1 MSAPSGLSELVDLRL
16 HDPAAVAGALAARAP
31 FPGLER
37 GERLL
42 VIAADHPARGALA
55 AGDDPSAMADRWDL
69 LRRIQVAL
77 GRPGVHGFLGTADL
91 VEDLTLL
98 GALEHKFVLG
108 SMNRGGLVGAS
119 FELDDRFTG
128 YDAEGVA
135 AAGLDGGK
143 MLLRIDPDDAG
154 SAATLEACAHAVD
167 ALAAR
172 GLVALVEPFWTT
184 RSSGQVRHRL
194 EHEYVARAVA
204 VASGLG
210 RTSAYTWLKLP
221 VVPDQARVVAASTL
235 PVLVLGGEV
244 SGSTDA
250 ALVGWA
256 AALELP
262 TVRGLAVGR
271 SLLYP
276 PGGDVAAAVDSA
288 VALLGPHSKGA
299 FVR

>member
-1 MSAPSGLSELVDLRL
+1 MRQPGDLAELVEVRL
-16 HDPAAVAGALAARAP
+16 HDPAEIAARMAARAP
-31 FPGLER
+31 FPGLAR

-55 AGDDPSAMADRWDL
+55 AGDDPSAMGNRWDL
-69 LRRIQVAL
+69 LGRIRTAL

-91 VEDLTLL
+91 VEDLTML

-128 YDAEGVA
+128 YDAAGIA

-154 SAATLEACAHAVD
+154 SVATLEACAHAVD
-167 ALAAR
+167 ALAER
-172 GLVALVEPFWTT
+172 GLVAVIEPFWST
-184 RSSGQVRHRL
+184 RRAGQVSHRL
-194 EHEYVARAVA
+194 GAEHVARAVA

-221 VVPDQARVVAASTL
+221 VVADQARVAAASTL

-244 SGSTDA
+244 PETTEA
-250 ALVGWA
+250 ALAGWA
-256 AALELP
+256 AAFEHP

-276 PGGDVAAAVDSA
+276 PGGDVAAAVDGA
-288 VALLGPHSKGA
+288 VALLGSHPKGA
-299 FVR
+299 LSR